1 MISLAD
7 SWNINLKMIS
17 DMETEYEKR
26 NNFDLDKIRKSVVK
40 DYEKRLLSPRRKL
53 EWTIEDFKKTE
64 ASLVSFDD

>member
-1 MISLAD
+1 
-7 SWNINLKMIS
+7 
-17 DMETEYEKR
+17 METEYEKR